1 MRELQGILK
10 EIIEYKL
17 YEVKRQKEIVALA
30 KLQRKAEEKIC
41 SGSVKQQA
49 KYIKDWEENTNIE
62 KQPTSVDESISDAQ
76 SAGKSFYQALRK
88 PGEVAIIAEVKRKS
102 PSKGLLR
109 ADFNPEEII
118 NSYTEAGASAL
129 SILTDEKFF
138 GGSPEYLKLA
148 AEITPLP
155 LLRKDFIIDEY
166 QIYEAVV
173 LGASAVLLIA
183 RVLQPETLKRFYT
196 LVGQL
201 GLDALVEVHGENEL
215 ALVLEA
221 GVKIVGINN
230 RNLETFQTDINHT
243 LRLREKI
250 TAPDVVVV
258 SESGI
263 KTYADILTLK
273 SAEVDAVLVGES
285 FMVRPDVG
293 AGVRELRGDTSV

>member
-10 EIIEYKL
+10 EIVEYKL
-17 YEVKRQKEIVALA
+17 YEVRRQKEIVPLA
-30 KLQRKAEEKIC
+30 ELQRKAEIKII
-41 SGSVKQQA
+41 G
-49 KYIKDWEENTNIE
+49 DTH
-62 KQPTSVDESISDAQ
+62 
-76 SAGKSFYQALRK
+76 KSFYQSLRK

-109 ADFNPEEII
+109 PNFNPEEII

-183 RVLQPETLKRFYT
+183 RVLQPETLKSFYT
-196 LVGQL
+196 LAGQL
-201 GLDALVEVHGENEL
+201 GLDALVEVHGEDEL
-215 ALVLEA
+215 ASVLEA
-221 GVKIVGINN
+221 GVKLVGINN
-230 RNLETFQTDINHT
+230 RNLETFQTDLNHT

-250 TAPDVVVV
+250 NAPEIVVV

-263 KTYADILTLK
+263 KTYADILVLK
-273 SAEVDAVLVGES
+273 SAGVDAVLVGES

-293 AGVRELRGDTSV
+293 AGVRELRGDISA